1 VSGSLT
7 TIRQAMRTAIAGA
20 GWTVSRWTA
29 DQFGADTDSVL
40 HHAFAL
46 ATPDSVMK
54 QPEGRQRA
62 SEGLRNVDT
71 AVNILWAHRIRGD
84 NQVADEDAA
93 MDAEQELAARI
104 KAITGIHILF
114 ERMSRRAGPE
124 GWLLGR
130 IELRVTHIYAL
141 T

>member
-1 VSGSLT
+1 MTGDLV
-7 TIRQAMRTAIAGA
+7 TIRQAIRTALAVN

-46 ATPDSVMK
+46 STPDTLAK

-71 AVNILWAHRIRGD
+71 AVYVLWAHRIRGD

-93 MDAEQELAARI
+93 LEAEQELAVRL
-104 KAITGIHILF
+104 KAIIGLHIMF
-114 ERMSRRAGPE
+114 EKLSRRAGPE
-124 GWLLGR
+124 GYLLGR
-130 IELRVTHIYAL
+130 IELRVQHNYAL

>member
-1 VSGSLT
+1 MAGDLV
-7 TIRQAMRTAIAGA
+7 TIRLAIRTALAVD

-29 DQFGADTDSVL
+29 DQFGKDTDSVL

-46 ATPDSVMK
+46 STPDTVAK
-54 QPEGRQRA
+54 QPEGVQRR

-71 AVNILWAHRIRGD
+71 AAYVLWAHRIRGD

-93 MDAEQELAARI
+93 IEAEQDLAARI
-104 KAITGIHILF
+104 KAIVGLHILF
-114 ERMSRRAGPE
+114 EKFSRRAGPE
-124 GWLLGR
+124 GFLLGR
-130 IELRVTHIYAL
+130 IELRVTHNYAL